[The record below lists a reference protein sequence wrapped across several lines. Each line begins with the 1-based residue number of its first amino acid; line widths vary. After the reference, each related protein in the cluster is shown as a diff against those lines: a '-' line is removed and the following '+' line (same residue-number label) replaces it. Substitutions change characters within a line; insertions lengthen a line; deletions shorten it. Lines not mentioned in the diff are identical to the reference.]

1 MCFIIYYEHIVYCA
15 TSVCCINKCMYSVV
29 RLLSNF
35 ILKGLKSKK
44 SGHHVSQ
51 GQEGKET
58 KEKQPEGLEE
68 KPGA

>member
-1 MCFIIYYEHIVYCA
+1 
-15 TSVCCINKCMYSVV
+15 MYSVV